1 MCEFSLNVEDT
12 TDSYKDFHKD
22 RRNEIDFDIRNK
34 VHNDGNDAWAQNN
47 SNSDYGSNVN
57 ADSCADGDNGGD
69 IGKDLD
75 FQDNHD
81 NFDDDVDEDRDQCSN
96 LGHDLNFAVQEKN
109 GAGLEVQFRDGIDA
123 YTKGSVDLAEDDNN
137 SVNVNVTF
145 DSDIEACGNFNN
157 LVGNT
162 NDKAGEARVITSVKA
177 IGDTTKTVGSR
188 RQARQVRKLP
198 VFDMLICKANFIS
211 NVIYSGND
219 AGETAKVVSGNT
231 ASGVDGGSRGRE
243 SEGEGSEDST
253 EGTHFEMRGLVVKEG
268 NAPKLRMR
276 ESKKWGK

>member
-81 NFDDDVDEDRDQCSN
+81 NFDDDVDEDRDQGSN
-96 LGHDLNFAVQEKN
+96 LGHNLNFAVQEKN
-109 GAGLEVQFRDGIDA
+109 GAGLEVQFCDSIDA
-123 YTKGSVDLAEDDNN
+123 YTKGSVDLAKDDNN
-137 SVNVNVTF
+137 SVDVNVTL

-157 LVGNT
+157 LVGDT
-162 NDKAGEARVITSVKA
+162 NDEAGEARVITSVKA
-177 IGDTTKTVGSR
+177 MGDTVGCR
-188 RQARQVRKLP
+188 RQVRQVRKLP
-198 VFDMLICKANFIS
+198 VLDILMYNVDFIS
-211 NVIYSGND
+211 DVIYGGND

-253 EGTHFEMRGLVVKEG
+253 EGTHFEVRGLVVKES
-268 NAPKLRMR
+268 NAPKLRTR